1 MRRRELGSMGGA
13 GSSEAGV
20 GVTALAGSADL
31 PSLQNPPK
39 GVTPTNP
46 PKGVT
51 PTPSHDTS
59 NIHQNSTTPLLHY
72 SITPFLLL
80 LLTPLAAQELP
91 RIPSYYLVDSCTQP
105 FPSSP
110 TIQSSIET
118 RDVRVGTAAC
128 RLTYDFNKDRS
139 KRSAL
144 ITFPMASLILKAEG
158 TLKFYLKGDGSQNQI
173 VLRGTQG
180 TIKVREYDGYR
191 YLHGAKNIS
200 FPTITI
206 EGKEWKLIEMPL
218 KGIVRGQTA
227 YLTHLYINKS
237 RRKEPPPVMQGSIL
251 IDDLRNYP
259 DKGAAPTIANIKL
272 AGPLIRPYSPDIEVN
287 VDVRH
292 FGNDPVGVEGRINIV
307 DRHEN
312 SVIQRPFEMTV
323 GANEAKELNLSL
335 KPDDFHRYLP
345 PFRVTGEIFS
355 NEMPQLSGSL
365 DVQLVMGNSF
375 ALFDDFGNL
384 HGRWFCS
391 GAPHYGNNQGF
402 QIFGE
407 VQRAHAGPQTRMK
420 ITRIDLPKAQKVGPP
435 GRYALQFDYEGIS
448 TVYSSTHRK
457 LPGDAYELGV
467 WVNGDESGAEVFAVL
482 HDNIRPGADYYVWR
496 EKKSH
501 FAERK
506 LCTIDFKGWR
516 YVTTSLPGNGIG
528 AHTPNGSTNEIDFPL
543 TLSGLTIKP
552 AKEKPA
558 GSLQMAAIHVFS
570 QQSVNESMTATLA
583 YDDPKLIYSANH
595 GAWFT
600 VQNGSTVSQ
609 REVNS
614 DWTLFDR
621 QEQIVARGREAFILE
636 TKAQKS
642 YRIDLKAQAAKIA
655 KTSGPYRLMLLASD
669 IRSSAGAEA
678 QIVLSRPD
686 SQAPVADFEADKGYP
701 RFGALGAVG
710 GQPEART
717 TTAQKKS
724 GTRSLPLEWQK
735 AKACSLV
742 SIDPPMPGFPTEIS
756 LWVFGD
762 GSGVHFYPVIGD
774 QEGIISGNKQTQWD
788 LFLPRA
794 VSGALQNAV
803 KVDWKGWREVRFH
816 LPVLPLSWNDTTS
829 NRSFEPTYPLGLH
842 LAVAPPKDIKTDKG
856 SLYID
861 DVRVKTHLLPKERVA
876 ARLDRKSEANILSA
890 GTPLRV
896 VLSNYEIRATRNVQ
910 ISGGLFDWRGQ
921 RVAGLDKKLS
931 LRPGTNQAV
940 DLVSKTPGGAYIFRA
955 TIKEGENT
963 LLTLKDDVIVTDAA
977 KVLGTGWQD
986 VLKDPSKLRVP
997 LKDRFTLVE
1006 HDWDWAEFQPGNL
1019 QVQTTLKCVYEAK
1032 VREQD
1037 AWMLLGYSTYWAS
1050 SEGLQAVLED
1060 RFADRNRM
1068 GPGGRDWGHAVDIF
1082 QIPKRLDDWENYVM
1096 EMMRLAG
1103 RNVKGWILWNTPDS
1117 NSSLGV
1123 PPKKFAEMIR
1133 VTDKWRQRYCPETP
1147 IVLGGMSRDTATTYL
1162 AELEKEKALQH
1173 ISGVNLRVDAGVT
1186 SPEDG
1191 RLIEYI
1197 EELGHAASNDQS
1209 QNGNK
1214 KPQIL
1219 LTDLDWAVEREGS
1232 GGLDAFDQA
1241 VYLSR
1246 ATFLLDR
1253 LGIHPTLVLQNQDNS
1268 RIGFGMAYKKS
1279 FSIPPMKQ
1287 KLPTYQLKPA
1297 WWAMVRTKQLLT
1309 DAAIETALEVQDIFP
1324 GRTRCMIYRRKSD
1337 KKLLAIAWRN
1347 NDPGWISFLK
1357 TGAASVKAEDIM
1369 GAPVAIK
1376 GGWTPIGKAPVII
1389 ELNTNKKIEDH
1400 AFDLV
1405 TTRDDPAKPAWPQ
1418 EVLASFTPASG
1429 KRYRYAAE
1437 NGTAAELNGRDAN
1450 GDHQRVTGISF
1461 SAEKLGKET
1470 FEIALPS
1477 ATSIVLRKTYFLDET
1492 GQEAEVS
1499 VNGSAVGTWDLK
1511 PAGKELSKGF
1521 RTSTFLIP
1529 QDAIKDAKTAKI
1541 AVQYKGAANTIGWT
1555 VLAYDG
1561 SALPLSAFGAI
1572 HTDSSVTHA
1581 RVARNVVG
1589 LPLSIDKDTFKN
1601 GIGVFARSLLEY
1613 SLNGQFKRFT
1623 ASAGIDLVTKG
1634 KGSVVFEVHLDGL
1647 KKWSSSVMTGL
1658 DEATKIDIDVTG
1670 AKRLRLI
1677 VNDGGDGNRFDAANW
1692 CDAEL
1697 HTR

>member
-1 MRRRELGSMGGA
+1 
-13 GSSEAGV
+13 
-20 GVTALAGSADL
+20 
-31 PSLQNPPK
+31 
-39 GVTPTNP
+39 
-46 PKGVT
+46 
-51 PTPSHDTS
+51 
-59 NIHQNSTTPLLHY
+59 
-72 SITPFLLL
+72 
-80 LLTPLAAQELP
+80 
-91 RIPSYYLVDSCTQP
+91 
-105 FPSSP
+105 
-110 TIQSSIET
+110 
-118 RDVRVGTAAC
+118 
-128 RLTYDFNKDRS
+128 
-139 KRSAL
+139 
-144 ITFPMASLILKAEG
+144 MASVILKAEG
-158 TLKFYLKGDGSQNQI
+158 TLKFFLKGDGSQNQI

-180 TIKVREYDGYR
+180 TIKVREHDGYR
-191 YLHGAKNIS
+191 YLHGAKHIS
-200 FPTITI
+200 FSTITI
-206 EGKEWKLIEMPL
+206 EGNEWKVIELPL

-237 RRKEPPPVMQGSIL
+237 RRKEPPPQDKGSIL
-251 IDDLRNYP
+251 IDDLRIYP
-259 DKGAAPTIANIKL
+259 DKGTAPTIANIKL
-272 AGPLIRPYSPDIEVN
+272 AGPVIRPYSPIIEVN
-287 VDVRH
+287 IDVRH
-292 FGNDPVGVEGRINIV
+292 FGNDPVGVEGRVNIV

-312 SVIQRPFEMTV
+312 SVIQRPFETTV

-335 KPDDFHRYLP
+335 KPDDFHRFLP

-407 VQRAHAGPQTRMK
+407 VQRAHAAPQTRMK
-420 ITRIDLPKAQKVGPP
+420 ITRIDLSQGQKDGPP
-435 GRYALQFDYEGIS
+435 GRFALRFSYDGIS
-448 TVYSSTHRK
+448 TAYTSTHRN
-457 LPGDAYELGV
+457 LPGDAYELGL
-467 WVNGDESGAEVFAVL
+467 WVNGDESGATVFAVL
-482 HDNIRPGADYYVWR
+482 HDNIRRGADYYVWR

-506 LCTIDFKGWR
+506 LCTVDFKGWR

-528 AHTPNGSTNEIDFPL
+528 AHSPNGSTNDIDFPL

-552 AKEKPA
+552 SKEKPA

-570 QQSVNESMTATLA
+570 QQSVNESMSATLA
-583 YDDPKLIYSANH
+583 YDDPSLIYAANH
-595 GAWFT
+595 GVWFN
-600 VQNGSTVSQ
+600 VQNGSTVNQ
-609 REVNS
+609 REVNA

-636 TKAQKS
+636 ANSQKS
-642 YRIDLKAQAAKIA
+642 YRIDLKAHAAKIA
-655 KTSGPYRLMLLASD
+655 KAPGPYRLMLLAND
-669 IRSSAGAEA
+669 TRSSAGAEA
-678 QIVLSRPD
+678 QVVLSRPD
-686 SQAPVADFEADKGYP
+686 SQALVADFEADKSFP

-710 GQPEART
+710 GQPDART

-724 GTRSLPLEWQK
+724 GARSLPLEWQK

-742 SIDPPMPGFPTEIS
+742 SIDPPLPGFPTEIS

-794 VSGALQNAV
+794 VSGALQNAI
-803 KVDWKGWREVRFH
+803 KVDWKGWREVRFQ
-816 LPVLPLSWNDTTS
+816 LPVLPQSWSETTS

-842 LAVAPPKDIKTDKG
+842 LAVAPPKDIKADKG
-856 SLYID
+856 ILYID

-876 ARLDRKSEANILSA
+876 ARLDRKSEANILPA

-896 VLSNYEIRATRNVQ
+896 VLSNHEMRAARNVE

-955 TIKEGENT
+955 TIKEGDNT

-977 KVLGTGWQD
+977 KVLGAGWQD

-1050 SEGLQAVLED
+1050 SEGLHSMLEN
-1060 RFADRNRM
+1060 RFSDRNRM

-1103 RNVKGWILWNTPDS
+1103 RSVKGWILWNTPDS

-1123 PPKKFAEMIR
+1123 PPKKFAEMLR
-1133 VTDKWRQRYCPETP
+1133 VTDKWRQRYCPQTP

-1197 EELGHAASNDQS
+1197 EELGHAAGNGES
-1209 QNGNK
+1209 QNGNG

-1279 FSIPPMKQ
+1279 FAIPPMKQ

-1309 DAAIETALEVQDIFP
+1309 DAAIETALDVQDIFP
-1324 GRTRCMIYRRKSD
+1324 GRTRCMLYRRKSD

-1347 NDPGWISFLK
+1347 NDPGWISFHK
-1357 TGAASVKAEDIM
+1357 TGAAATKAEDIM

-1376 GGWTPIGKAPVII
+1376 DGWTPIGKAPVII
-1389 ELNTNKKIEDH
+1389 ELNTNRKIQDH

-1418 EVLASFTPASG
+1418 EVLASFTPSAG
-1429 KRYRYAAE
+1429 KAYKYAAE
-1437 NGTAAELNGRDAN
+1437 NGASAEFNGRDTN
-1450 GDHQRVTGISF
+1450 GDHQQLAGMGF
-1461 SAEKLGKET
+1461 GAEKPGKET

-1477 ATSIVLRKTYFLDET
+1477 ATSIVLRKACFLDET

-1499 VNGSAVGTWDLK
+1499 VNGTSVGTWDLK

-1529 QDAIKDAKTAKI
+1529 QEALKDAKTAKI
-1541 AVQYKGAANTIGWT
+1541 AVQYKGAANSIAWT

-1561 SALPLSAFGAI
+1561 SSLPLSAFGAL

-1581 RVARNVVG
+1581 RLARNVVG
-1589 LPLSIDKDTFKN
+1589 LPIRVDRKTFKN
-1601 GIGVFARSLLEY
+1601 GIGVFARSLLEF

-1634 KGSVVFEVHLDGL
+1634 KGSVVFEVYLDGQ
-1647 KKWSSSVMTGL
+1647 KKWTSSVMTGL
-1658 DEATKIDIDVTG
+1658 DEPAKIDLDVTG
-1670 AKRLRLI
+1670 ARRLRLI

-1692 CDAEL
+1692 CNAEL